1 VNSQRFTTNGSLELE
16 NQLGR
21 MCQKI
26 LTEIQALIP
35 CKKLEGLVLGGGYG
49 RGEGGVLRSD
59 AGDRPYNDLEFYV
72 FISGNRLLNERFY
85 GDKLRDL
92 GERLSPEAGLH
103 VEFKIDSVQRL
114 RRNPVSIFSY
124 DLVAGHKI
132 IMGDEQLFADCEQHL
147 DPSGIP
153 LSEAL
158 RLLFNRCTGLLLARE
173 ILDCL
178 EPAQPGLTADQA
190 DFVGRN
196 LAKAQLCLGDSV
208 IAALGQYHW
217 SCTEREKRLS
227 KLDVS
232 ESMPWLNEVKAH
244 HKAGVEF
251 KLQPRQISKSI
262 AQFEQERRELGA
274 LALQV
279 WLWLEN
285 RRLGCNFESVR
296 DYAFHRSAKCPDTS
310 PWRNYLL
317 NLRSFGAKAA
327 LAPLSLRYPRERLFN
342 ALSLLLWNG
351 EIAKE
356 PQTVRHLQ
364 RQLVT
369 NAADWPGFVTAY
381 KKIWAHYG

>member
-1 VNSQRFTTNGSLELE
+1 VNNQRFTINGSRELE
-16 NQLGR
+16 NRLAQT
-21 MCQKI
+21 CQEI
-26 LTEIQALIP
+26 LTEVQALLP
-35 CKKLEGLVLGGGYG
+35 SKKLEGLVLGGGYG
-49 RGEGGVLRSD
+49 RGEGGVLRTS
-59 AGDRPYNDLEFYV
+59 AEDRPYNDLEFYV
-72 FISGNRLLNERFY
+72 FITGNRLLNERLY
-85 GDKLRDL
+85 GNKLREL
-92 GERLSPEAGLH
+92 GERLLPKAGLH
-103 VEFKIDSVQRL
+103 VEFKIDSLQRL
-114 RRNPVSIFSY
+114 QRSPVSIFSY

-132 IMGDEQLFADCEQHL
+132 ILGNEQLFRDCKQHL

-173 ILDCL
+173 ILSCPQ
-178 EPAQPGLTADQA
+178 PAQPGLTAEQA

-208 IAALGQYHW
+208 LAASGQYHW
-217 SCTEREKRLS
+217 SCIERERRLS
-227 KLDVS
+227 KFES
-232 ESMPWLNEVKAH
+232 ESMPWLETVKAH

-251 KLQPRQISKSI
+251 KLQPRQISKPISE
-262 AQFEQERRELGA
+262 FEQERRDLCA

-296 DYAFHRSAKCPDTS
+296 DYAFHRRAKCPGTS

-317 NLRSFGAKAA
+317 SLRSFGAKAA
-327 LAPLSLRYPRERLFN
+327 LVPLSLRYPRERLFN

-364 RQLVT
+364 RQLAT